1 MNKPDVK
8 KLILLNLP
16 YVFAFYFADKIA
28 AVFRLAPGTAFI
40 NRLTNGFAVFGT
52 AFANPL
58 PSFHPV
64 DLLIGVLAGAL
75 LKLAVYVKGKNR
87 KKLRQGEEY
96 GSARWGKS
104 EDIKPYMDPEF
115 SNNVIL
121 TQTEFLTMNSRPKQP
136 KYARNKNIL
145 VIGGSGSGK
154 TRFFVKPN
162 LMQMHSS
169 YVVTDPK
176 GTVLVECGKMLEKG
190 GYVIKSLNT
199 INFRKSMHYNP
210 FAYIR
215 SEKDILKLVNTII
228 VNTKGDGDKSG
239 EDFWVKAEKL
249 YYTALIGYIWYEAPD
264 HEKNFTTLLEMI
276 NASEAREDDETF
288 KNPVDVMFDELEARD
303 PDHFA
308 VKQYRKYKLAAG
320 VVCSKRLLNQA
331 VGKSL
336 RTHNLKPKKGAQ
348 VMRKNEKITAL
359 YERLSRDDFGKD
371 DDQQRESNSISNQKA
386 MLEEFAARQGF
397 TNIVHFTDDGI
408 SGTCFDRPGFLAMM
422 KEVEAGNVEY
432 LCIKDMSRMGRDYL
446 KVGQIMEILRQRG
459 VRLIAINDGVDS
471 ARGDDDFTPFRNIM
485 NEYYARDTSRKIRS
499 TFQSKGKSG
508 KHLTGTVIY
517 GYLWNE
523 ARDQWLVDPEAADVV
538 KRIFAMTIEGYG
550 PYQIAS
556 KLKEE
561 KVLIPSAYLA
571 QHGEGVNKNKT
582 FKDVYGWGSSTICNI
597 LEKREYLGH
606 TINFKTRKHFKDKK
620 SHYVPEDEWTIFEN
634 THEAIIDQQ
643 TFDLVQKI
651 RGNVRRYPD
660 GWGEAAPLTGLLYCA
675 DCGGK
680 MYVHRTNNGKRISQ
694 YTCSQYSKVPVGK
707 LCTTQHRIN
716 EDVVLSLVSEMLKA
730 IAEYAKHDR
739 AEFVRVVQEAQS
751 SQQTAEVKKQRTR
764 LATAKQ
770 RVSELEVLLCKIYED
785 NILGKLSD
793 SRYATLDAQYEK
805 EQSELTA
812 EISVLEKAVKS
823 YEKHEKDADRFIAL
837 IDKYE
842 NFDKLTIAML
852 NEFIEKILVHER
864 DRKGS
869 IQTTQEVEIYFNF
882 VGRFVPPAFGEVE
895 LTPEELE
902 EIRKRE
908 ERKDRLHQNYLKRKA
923 SGAQKRYE
931 DKIKGR
937 KKAEIEAKKAA
948 IRAED
953 IAKGVFVP
961 VSSLPQREPMKGVQ
975 TA

>member
-1 MNKPDVK
+1 MARFASSLQK
-8 KLILLNLP
+8 KYLEDYAVQHGFDNIQHFSDDGYSGTNFNRPAFNFLLTE
-16 YVFAFYFADKIA
+16 IE
-28 AVFRLAPGTAFI
+28 
-40 NRLTNGFAVFGT
+40 
-52 AFANPL
+52 
-58 PSFHPV
+58 
-64 DLLIGVLAGAL
+64 AGR
-75 LKLAVYVKGKNR
+75 V
-87 KKLRQGEEY
+87 
-96 GSARWGKS
+96 
-104 EDIKPYMDPEF
+104 
-115 SNNVIL
+115 
-121 TQTEFLTMNSRPKQP
+121 
-136 KYARNKNIL
+136 
-145 VIGGSGSGK
+145 
-154 TRFFVKPN
+154 
-162 LMQMHSS
+162 
-169 YVVTDPK
+169 
-176 GTVLVECGKMLEKG
+176 GTV
-190 GYVIKSLNT
+190 
-199 INFRKSMHYNP
+199 
-210 FAYIR
+210 
-215 SEKDILKLVNTII
+215 I
-228 VNTKGDGDKSG
+228 V
-239 EDFWVKAEKL
+239 
-249 YYTALIGYIWYEAPD
+249 
-264 HEKNFTTLLEMI
+264 
-276 NASEAREDDETF
+276 
-288 KNPVDVMFDELEARD
+288 
-303 PDHFA
+303 
-308 VKQYRKYKLAAG
+308 
-320 VVCSKRLLNQA
+320 
-331 VGKSL
+331 
-336 RTHNLKPKKGAQ
+336 
-348 VMRKNEKITAL
+348 
-359 YERLSRDDFGKD
+359 
-371 DDQQRESNSISNQKA
+371 
-386 MLEEFAARQGF
+386 
-397 TNIVHFTDDGI
+397 
-408 SGTCFDRPGFLAMM
+408 
-422 KEVEAGNVEY
+422 
-432 LCIKDMSRMGRDYL
+432 KDMSRFGRNYL
-446 KVGQIMEILRQRG
+446 QVGFYTEMMFPKKN
-459 VRLIAINDGVDS
+459 VRFIAVNNGVDS
-471 ARGDDDFTPFRNIM
+471 ANPADNDFTPFLNIM

-523 ARDQWLVDPEAADVV
+523 ARDQWLVDPEAAEVV

-751 SQQTAEVKKQRTR
+751 SQQTTEVRKQRTR

-908 ERKDRLHQNYLKRKA
+908 ERK
-923 SGAQKRYE
+923 AQAE
-931 DKIKGR
+931 EIV
-937 KKAEIEAKKAA
+937 KAELIY
-948 IRAED
+948 D
-953 IAKGVFVP
+953 
-961 VSSLPQREPMKGVQ
+961 
-975 TA
+975 